1 MSRGEL
7 GLAANTIWVVL
18 TAVLVM
24 LMQGGFALLE
34 AGVTRAKNAA
44 HVTLK
49 NLLSFAVCS
58 VVYWAVGFAIAFGDG
73 GALSGKHGFFPGRE
87 ELLDVGKAPF
97 TAIASVPGGAGYLF
111 EVVFAG
117 VSLAIVWGAMAER
130 TRLWVYFAFGGAY
143 TLVYSVVSHWVWHPS
158 GWLYALGMQDYA
170 GSTVVHFQGALAA
183 LAGTLLLGPRIGRFG
198 RDGHPRAIGGH
209 NLPLAV
215 IGTLVLWFCWF
226 GFNPGS
232 TFGVQTGGE
241 VGFFAFVA
249 VVTNVAAAAGA
260 VSAAVFAWVVL
271 RRADVPSTLN
281 GALGA
286 LVAVTAASGFV
297 EPWAAVLIGAVAG
310 VIAVLVPIGLERVR
324 IDDPVGALAVH
335 GAAGVWGTL
344 ACGLF
349 ASPALVELT
358 GRGSAGLLYSGS
370 VHQLGVQV
378 VGLVAVGAFTFSASF
393 GILWLFRGNFGIRV
407 TAEAELS
414 GLDLHEHGSSGY
426 DLSGSSGYDLGALA
440 GVRESH
446 LPATVPL
453 PSRSSSTGHR
463 RA

>member
-58 VVYWAVGFAIAFGDG
+58 VVYWAVGFGLAFGDG
-73 GALSGKHGFFPGRE
+73 GRLIGGHGFFPGMR
-87 ELLDVGKAPF
+87 ELLDVGAAPF
-97 TAIASVPGGAGYLF
+97 TAIASVPGAAGYLF

-130 TRLWVYFAFGGAY
+130 TKLWVYFAFGVAY
-143 TLVYSVVSHWVWHPS
+143 TLLYSIVSHWVWHPS

-198 RDGHPRAIGGH
+198 RDGRARAIGGH
-209 NLPLAV
+209 NLPLSV

-232 TFGVQTGGE
+232 TMGVETGGRI
-241 VGFFAFVA
+241 GFFAYVA
-249 VVTNVAAAAGA
+249 VITNVAAAAGA
-260 VSAAVFAWVVL
+260 MSAALFAWLVL
-271 RRADVPSTLN
+271 RKADVPNTLN

-297 EPWAAVLIGAVAG
+297 KPWSAVLIGLVSG
-310 VIAVLVPIGLERVR
+310 VICVLVPLGFERIR

-335 GAAGVWGTL
+335 GAAGIWGTL

-349 ASPALVELT
+349 ASPALVKMT
-358 GRGSAGLLYSGS
+358 GRGTAGLIYSGS
-370 VHQLGVQV
+370 FHQLGVQI
-378 VGLVAVGAFTFSASF
+378 VGLLAVGAVTFSASYA
-393 GILWLFRGNFGIRV
+393 ILWVFRRTWGIRV
-407 TAEAELS
+407 SAEAELS

-426 DLSGSSGYDLGALA
+426 DLGVLA
-440 GVRESH
+440 GLDERPAPGLAPV
-446 LPATVPL
+446 PATAA
-453 PSRSSSTGHR
+453 STAR
-463 RA
+463 R

>member
-58 VVYWAVGFAIAFGDG
+58 VVYWAVGFGLAFGDG
-73 GALSGKHGFFPGRE
+73 GRLIGGHGFFPGMR
-87 ELLDVGKAPF
+87 ELLDVGAAPF
-97 TAIASVPGGAGYLF
+97 TAIASVPGAAGYLF

-130 TRLWVYFAFGGAY
+130 TKLWVYFAFGVAY
-143 TLVYSVVSHWVWHPS
+143 TLLYSIVSHWVWHPS

-198 RDGHPRAIGGH
+198 RDGRARAIGGH
-209 NLPLAV
+209 NLPLSV

-232 TFGVQTGGE
+232 TMGVETGGRI
-241 VGFFAFVA
+241 GFFAYVA
-249 VVTNVAAAAGA
+249 VITNVAAAAGA
-260 VSAAVFAWVVL
+260 MSAALFAWLVL
-271 RRADVPSTLN
+271 RKADVPNTLN

-297 EPWAAVLIGAVAG
+297 EPWSAVLIGLVSG
-310 VIAVLVPIGLERVR
+310 VICVLVPLGFERIR

-335 GAAGVWGTL
+335 GAAGIWGTL

-349 ASPALVELT
+349 ASPALVKMT
-358 GRGSAGLLYSGS
+358 GRGTAGLIYSGS
-370 VHQLGVQV
+370 FHQLGVQI
-378 VGLVAVGAFTFSASF
+378 VGLLAVGAVTFSASYA
-393 GILWLFRGNFGIRV
+393 ILWVFRRTWGIRV
-407 TAEAELS
+407 SAEAELS

-426 DLSGSSGYDLGALA
+426 DLGVLA
-440 GVRESH
+440 GLDERPAPGLAPV
-446 LPATVPL
+446 PATAA
-453 PSRSSSTGHR
+453 STAR
-463 RA
+463 R

>member
-58 VVYWAVGFAIAFGDG
+58 VVYWAGGFALAFGDG
-73 GALSGKHGFFPGRE
+73 GSLIGVHGFLPGMH

-97 TAIASVPGGAGYLF
+97 TAISSVPGAAGYLF

-130 TRLWVYFAFGGAY
+130 TRLWVYFAFGVAY
-143 TLVYSVVSHWVWHPS
+143 TLLYSVVSHWVWHPG
-158 GWLYALGMQDYA
+158 GWLYHLGMQDYA
-170 GSTVVHFQGALAA
+170 GSTVVHFQGALGA

-198 RDGHPRAIGGH
+198 RDGRARTIGGH
-209 NLPLAV
+209 NLPLSV
-215 IGTLVLWFCWF
+215 IGTLVLWFAWF

-232 TFGVQTGGE
+232 TMGVQTGGKI
-241 VGFFAFVA
+241 GFFAFVA

-260 VSAAVFAWVVL
+260 TSAALFAWLVL
-271 RRADVPSTLN
+271 RKADVPNTLN

-297 EPWAAVLIGAVAG
+297 EPWSAALIGVVSG
-310 VIAVLVPIGLERVR
+310 IVAVLVPIGLERVR

-335 GAAGVWGTL
+335 GVCGIWGTL

-349 ASPALVELT
+349 ASPALVALT
-358 GRGSAGLLYSGS
+358 GRGAAGLFYSGS
-370 VHQLGVQV
+370 FHQLGVQA
-378 VGLVAVGAFTFSASF
+378 VGLVAVGVFTFTASYA
-393 GILWLFRGNFGIRV
+393 ILWVFRRTVGIRV
-407 TAEAELS
+407 SAEAELS

-426 DLSGSSGYDLGALA
+426 DLGAAGALH
-440 GVRESH
+440 EEE
-446 LPATVPL
+446 PATLVSVPA
-453 PSRSSSTGHR
+453 RAASTGR
-463 RA
+463 R